1 MMEHTANLKQWRLQV
16 VGEVQNPL
24 ELTCTQLLELP
35 AIGRNVLLI
44 CPGIFTNHGRWKGI
58 SDVTYFENKGIL
70 PYVLRKVLGEN

>member
-1 MMEHTANLKQWRLQV
+1 MEHTANLKQWRLQV